1 VLDVLDADQAESGR
15 WRRRFGRGVKGPKPV
30 WRGSSSGNPKS
41 RILTHDLCFCC
52 CGVGVV
58 GLAAPVLALVVESA
72 LESGSGGLADVAG
85 VEFGR
90 ERVEEQRE
98 SAPEARRE
106 VAGEGGAGREEVRE
120 LREDLR
126 PSRGDDLAGS
136 VGAGEE
142 VEGGEDGWMIVVG
155 VFWLLARGVVGD
167 DSERGTSSTPF
178 ESTLGGT
185 VAHGGCEV
193 DSGLSTDSDC
203 RVAGEAGTRG
213 SAPTPPLTL
222 RLLRQITSWSDPRPE
237 TSAPLTFLSSP
248 AAGFLSCDTV
258 VDGLPAARPAAV
270 TVGAAGWAEGGADS
284 WLLLPILFPAFIL
297 ESVDL
302 RLVVDD
308 ITAYSC
314 GERMGGG
321 KKGEPGEGKG
331 DEEIDNLLTVTV
343 SEGVVSGRQ

>member
-15 WRRRFGRGVKGPKPV
+15 CIRRFGRGVSGPKPV

-41 RILTHDLCFCC
+41 RILTHDLCVWC

-72 LESGSGGLADVAG
+72 LALASGSGGFADAPAG

-106 VAGEGGAGREEVRE
+106 VAGEGGAGREEVSE

-126 PSRGDDLAGS
+126 PSRGDALVGS

-142 VEGGEDGWMIVVG
+142 VEGGEDGWMMVVG
-155 VFWLLARGVVGD
+155 VFWLLARGVVGG

-185 VAHGGCEV
+185 VAHGG
-193 DSGLSTDSDC
+193 
-203 RVAGEAGTRG
+203 
-213 SAPTPPLTL
+213 
-222 RLLRQITSWSDPRPE
+222 
-237 TSAPLTFLSSP
+237 
-248 AAGFLSCDTV
+248 
-258 VDGLPAARPAAV
+258 
-270 TVGAAGWAEGGADS
+270 
-284 WLLLPILFPAFIL
+284 
-297 ESVDL
+297 
-302 RLVVDD
+302 
-308 ITAYSC
+308 
-314 GERMGGG
+314 
-321 KKGEPGEGKG
+321 
-331 DEEIDNLLTVTV
+331 
-343 SEGVVSGRQ
+343 